1 VRAVKFAWPS
11 IAIVLMGSAAAAEI
25 ELPPE
30 TAVLR
35 TSALPGYEIAAKKC
49 VICHSSDYISLQ
61 PPGMSLRQW
70 TAELVKMQKAF
81 GAPID
86 DQELGIIAI
95 YLTATY
101 GDPTTIL
108 APN

>member
-1 VRAVKFAWPS
+1 MNIAWPL
-11 IAIVLMGSAAAAEI
+11 IAIALSGAAAAAAI

-30 TAVLR
+30 TARLR
-35 TSALPGYEIAAKKC
+35 TSALAGYEIAAKKC
-49 VICHSSDYISLQ
+49 VICHSADYINLQ

-70 TAELVKMQKAF
+70 TSELVKMQRAF

-86 DQELGIIAI
+86 DRELEIIAV

-101 GDPTTIL
+101 GDPATIL
-108 APN
+108 DAN